1 MSTKE
6 PGRNDLCPCGS
17 LRKYKRCCLP
27 VQLTREQLAAL
38 RNQRFWAG
46 RGYPEA
52 DYRQAMAG
60 GISVAAQV
68 EELFHLPPAMGKSF
82 TTTKS

>member
-27 VQLTREQLAAL
+27 VQLTKEQMEVL
-38 RNQRFWAG
+38 RRQRAWADCG
-46 RGYPEA
+46 GLEA

-68 EELFHLPPAMGKSF
+68 EELFLRSQAMGKSF
-82 TTTKS
+82 TASKP